1 MESFHKPTKH
11 KGQNISLK
19 GDHWKMISLQE
30 IHTFDSKIKVVT
42 TLQPHHT
49 LNGVPLKFFSSSR
62 TTRLTHTS
70 GTAPSTTAWTWGW
83 TEEGKDGEPYSC

>member
-1 MESFHKPTKH
+1 MESFNKPTKH
-11 KGQNISLK
+11 KGQKCTGQTVSLK

-49 LNGVPLKFFSSSR
+49 LNGVPL
-62 TTRLTHTS
+62 
-70 GTAPSTTAWTWGW
+70 
-83 TEEGKDGEPYSC
+83 

>member
-1 MESFHKPTKH
+1 MVSFHKPTTTQRTKTS
-11 KGQNISLK
+11 GQNISLK

-49 LNGVPLKFFSSSR
+49 LNGVPLYFFSSSR
-62 TTRLTHTS
+62 TTE
-70 GTAPSTTAWTWGW
+70 A
-83 TEEGKDGEPYSC
+83 DPYFRHCSLYYSLDMGMD